1 MTQYEPVIGLEI
13 HGELLTKSKMF
24 CSCSADYGSAP
35 EPNTNICPTCTGLP
49 GAMPVVNKKM
59 TELAALVG
67 LALNCSVNKHN
78 TFARKNY
85 YYPDLPK
92 GYQISQYELPIC
104 EKGWIEVN
112 APSPLTPLPK
122 GEGNSDS
129 LLPAGEGLGMRE
141 NAEARKNSNS
151 ENQLRVRVRRVHIE
165 EDTAKLSHEKNY
177 ALVDFNRA
185 GVPLLEIVS
194 EPDMRSVEA
203 ALDYAT
209 KVRAILRY
217 LGVNSGDMEKG
228 VLRFEANISVRP
240 VGSDEFRTRTEIKN
254 LNSFR
259 ALTRASAYEIER
271 QIKLYESGGTVV
283 QETLG
288 WDDVRGVTV
297 SQRGKEEAHDYRYF
311 PEPDLP
317 PLQLS
322 DAWIEGIRSGLPE
335 LPEAKTARFITVFN
349 LTPSEARFLTS
360 ERALADYFESVTAKA
375 KSPAKAVHS
384 WIAGEFMRNI
394 NDLSIDVANIP
405 IAADDLAQLIDMT
418 TDKLINNNAGKTVL
432 AEMFKNGGK
441 PEQIVKEKNLAQV
454 SDEGFIQETIDKV
467 LADNPSEVEKYLAGK
482 ETVFQWFVGQVARAT
497 KGKADMNVAKELL
510 TKALEERKNSYLN
523 SQ

>member
-1 MTQYEPVIGLEI
+1 
-13 HGELLTKSKMF
+13 
-24 CSCSADYGSAP
+24 
-35 EPNTNICPTCTGLP
+35 
-49 GAMPVVNKKM
+49 
-59 TELAALVG
+59 
-67 LALNCSVNKHN
+67 
-78 TFARKNY
+78 
-85 YYPDLPK
+85 
-92 GYQISQYELPIC
+92 
-104 EKGWIEVN
+104 
-112 APSPLTPLPK
+112 
-122 GEGNSDS
+122 
-129 LLPAGEGLGMRE
+129 MRE
-141 NAEARKNSNS
+141 
-151 ENQLRVRVRRVHIE
+151 QLRVRVRRVHIE
-165 EDTAKLSHEKNY
+165 EDTAKLAHEKNY

-194 EPDMRSVEA
+194 EPDMRTVEA

-271 QIKLYESGGTVV
+271 QIKLYEAGGSVA
-283 QETLG
+283 QQTLG

-322 DAWIEGIRSGLPE
+322 DAWIEEIQSRLPE
-335 LPEAKTARFITVFN
+335 LPEAKTARFITDFS

-360 ERALADYFESVTAKA
+360 ERALADYFESVTAKS
-375 KSPAKAVHS
+375 KSSPKAIHS
-384 WIAGEFMRNI
+384 WIAGDLMRNL
-394 NDLSIDVANIP
+394 NELSIDVANIP
-405 IAADDLAQLIDMT
+405 IAADDLAKLIDMT
-418 TDKLINNNAGKTVL
+418 TDKVINNNAGKTVL

-454 SDEGFIQETIDKV
+454 SDEGFIQETIDKI

-510 TKALEERKNSYLN
+510 TKALEIRKK
-523 SQ
+523 

>member
-1 MTQYEPVIGLEI
+1 MKPTYEPVIGLEI
-13 HGELLTKSKMF
+13 HGELLTNSKMF

-49 GAMPVVNKKM
+49 GAMPVVNKKA

-67 LALNCSVNKHN
+67 LALNCSINKHN

-92 GYQISQYELPIC
+92 GYQISQYELPIA
-104 EKGWIEVN
+104 EKGWMDV
-112 APSPLTPLPK
+112 LV
-122 GEGNSDS
+122 D
-129 LLPAGEGLGMRE
+129 
-141 NAEARKNSNS
+141 S

-194 EPDMRSVEA
+194 EPDFRTVEA

-271 QIKLYESGGTVV
+271 QIKIYEEGGEVT

-288 WDDVRGVTV
+288 WDDVRGVTT
-297 SQRGKEEAHDYRYF
+297 SQRSKEEAHDYRYF

-322 DAWIEGIRSGLPE
+322 DAWIESIRVQLPE
-335 LPEAKTARFITVFN
+335 LPEAKTTRFISDFG
-349 LTPSEARFLTS
+349 LTPSDARFLTS
-360 ERALADYFESVTAKA
+360 DLALANYFESVVAKS
-375 KSPAKAVHS
+375 KSPAKTVHS
-384 WIAGEFMRNI
+384 WLAGELMRYL
-394 NDLSIDVANIP
+394 NDSGTDIKDLALDP
-405 IAADDLAQLIDMT
+405 AAFAQLIDMV
-418 TDKLINNNAGKTVL
+418 TDKTIGASAGKTVL
-432 AEMFKNGGK
+432 TELLTQGGD
-441 PEQIVKEKNLAQV
+441 PAQIVKEKNLAQLTDV
-454 SDEGFIQETIDKV
+454 NAIQELVTKI
-467 LADNPSEVEKYLAGK
+467 LNDNPKEVDEYNAGK
-482 ETVFQWFVGQVARAT
+482 ETLFQWFMGQVARAT
-497 KGKADMNVAKELL
+497 KGKADPNVAKELMV
-510 TKALEERKNSYLN
+510 KGLEERKK
-523 SQ
+523 

>member
-13 HGELLTKSKMF
+13 HGEMLTKSKMF
-24 CSCSADYGSAP
+24 CGCSADYGSAP
-35 EPNTNICPTCTGLP
+35 EPNTNICPACTGLP

-59 TELAALVG
+59 TELAALVS
-67 LALNCSVNKHN
+67 LALNCSINKHN

-92 GYQISQYELPIC
+92 GYQISQYDLPIA
-104 EKGWIEVN
+104 EKGWMDVQD
-112 APSPLTPLPK
+112 
-122 GEGNSDS
+122 GET
-129 LLPAGEGLGMRE
+129 
-141 NAEARKNSNS
+141 
-151 ENQLRVRVRRVHIE
+151 QLRVRVRRVHME

-194 EPDMRSVEA
+194 EPDMHTVEA

-259 ALTRASAYEIER
+259 ALVRASQYEIER
-271 QIKLYESGGTVV
+271 QIQIYEAGGTVV

-288 WDDVRGVTV
+288 WDDVRGVTT
-297 SQRGKEEAHDYRYF
+297 SQRSKEEAHDYRYF

-322 DAWIEGIRSGLPE
+322 DAWIESIQSGLPE
-335 LPEAKTARFITVFN
+335 LPEAKTARFISDFG

-360 ERALADYFESVTAKA
+360 ERTLANYFEGVVANS
-375 KSPAKAVHS
+375 KSPAKTIHS
-384 WIAGEFMRNI
+384 WIAGEFMRLL
-394 NDLSIDVANIP
+394 NDSNTDIDDAPVSSETFAKLVDMVNDKSISG
-405 IAADDLAQLIDMT
+405 
-418 TDKLINNNAGKTVL
+418 NAGKVVL
-432 AEMFKNGGK
+432 RELFEHGGD
-441 PEQIVKEKNLAQV
+441 PVQIVKDKNLAQV
-454 SDEGFIQETIDKV
+454 SDTGFIQETVDKI
-467 LADNPSEVEKYLAGK
+467 LNDNPKEVDDYNGGK
-482 ETVFQWFVGQVARAT
+482 ETLFQWFMGQVARAT
-497 KGKADMNVAKELL
+497 KGKADPNVAKELML
-510 TKALEERKNSYLN
+510 KGLEERRK
-523 SQ
+523 

>member
-1 MTQYEPVIGLEI
+1 MKYEPVIGLEI
-13 HGELLTKSKMF
+13 HGELLTNSKMF
-24 CSCSADYGSAP
+24 CGCSADYGSAP

-49 GAMPVVNKKM
+49 GAMPVVNKRA

-67 LALNCSVNKHN
+67 LALNCSINKHN

-92 GYQISQYELPIC
+92 GYQISQYELPIA
-104 EKGWIEVN
+104 EKGWLDVN
-112 APSPLTPLPK
+112 AD
-122 GEGNSDS
+122 G
-129 LLPAGEGLGMRE
+129 
-141 NAEARKNSNS
+141 
-151 ENQLRVRVRRVHIE
+151 ENQLKVRVRRVHIE
-165 EDTAKLSHEKNY
+165 EDTAKLAHEKNY

-194 EPDMRSVEA
+194 EPDMRTVEA

-240 VGSDEFRTRTEIKN
+240 VGSDEFHTRTEIKN

-259 ALTRASAYEIER
+259 ALVRASQYEIER
-271 QIKLYESGGTVV
+271 QIQIYESGGTVV

-288 WDDVRGVTV
+288 WDDVRGVTT
-297 SQRGKEEAHDYRYF
+297 SQRSKEEAHDYRYF

-322 DAWIEGIRSGLPE
+322 DAWIESIRSGLPE
-335 LPEAKTARFITVFN
+335 LPEAKTSRFIADFG

-360 ERALADYFESVTAKA
+360 ERTLADYFESVAAKS
-375 KSPAKAVHS
+375 KSPAKTIHS
-384 WIAGEFMRNI
+384 WISGEFMRYLNDSGLNI
-394 NDLSIDVANIP
+394 EDVTLSP
-405 IAADDLAQLIDMT
+405 ETLAKLIDMV
-418 TDKLINNNAGKTVL
+418 TDKTIGASAGKTVL
-432 AEMFKNGGK
+432 TELFKNGGD
-441 PEQIVKEKNLAQV
+441 PAQIVKEKNLLQLTDVNA
-454 SDEGFIQETIDKV
+454 IQELVTKI
-467 LADNPSEVEKYLAGK
+467 LNDNPKEVDEYNAGK
-482 ETVFQWFVGQVARAT
+482 ETLFQWFMGQVARAT
-497 KGKADMNVAKELL
+497 KGKADPSVAKELMV
-510 TKALEERKNSYLN
+510 KGLEERKK
-523 SQ
+523 

>member
-1 MTQYEPVIGLEI
+1 MIQKYEPVIGLEI
-13 HGELLTKSKMF
+13 HGELLTNSKMF
-24 CSCSADYGSAP
+24 CGCSADYASAP

-49 GAMPVVNKKM
+49 GALPVANKKAA
-59 TELAALVG
+59 ELAALVG
-67 LALNCSVNKHN
+67 LALNCSINKHN

-104 EKGWIEVN
+104 EKGSMEVN
-112 APSPLTPLPK
+112 GD
-122 GEGNSDS
+122 GED
-129 LLPAGEGLGMRE
+129 
-141 NAEARKNSNS
+141 
-151 ENQLRVRVRRVHIE
+151 QLKVRVRRVHIE

-194 EPDMRSVEA
+194 EPDIRSVEA

-259 ALTRASAYEIER
+259 ALARASAYEIER
-271 QIKLYESGGTVV
+271 QIKIYESGGIVL

-288 WDDVRGVTV
+288 WDDAKGVTV

-322 DAWIEGIRSGLPE
+322 EAWIDSIRAQLPE
-335 LPEAKTARFITVFN
+335 LPEAKTQRFISDFG
-349 LTPSEARFLTS
+349 LTSSEARFLTAELS
-360 ERALADYFESVTAKA
+360 LANYFESVVAKS

-384 WIAGEFMRNI
+384 WIAGEFMRYL
-394 NDLSIDVANIP
+394 NDSSLTIEAVTLSPQSFAS
-405 IAADDLAQLIDMT
+405 LIDMT
-418 TDKLINNNAGKTVL
+418 ADKVISGNAAKIVFN
-432 AEMFKNGGK
+432 EMVRTGRD
-441 PEQIVKEKNLAQV
+441 PELIVKEKGLAQV
-454 SDEGFIQETIDKV
+454 SDATFIQEAVTKV
-467 LADNPSEVEKYLAGK
+467 LNDNPSEVDKYLAGK
-482 ETVFQWFVGQVARAT
+482 ETLLQWFMGQVARAT
-497 KGKADMNVAKELL
+497 QGKADPNVTKEILV
-510 TKALEERKNSYLN
+510 KALQERRK
-523 SQ
+523 

>member
-1 MTQYEPVIGLEI
+1 MTQYEPIIGLEI
-13 HGELLTKSKMF
+13 HGEMLTKSKMF

-49 GAMPVVNKKM
+49 GAMPVVNKKA

-104 EKGWIEVN
+104 EKGWIDVDS
-112 APSPLTPLPK
+112 ALPS
-122 GEGNSDS
+122 GEGD
-129 LLPAGEGLGMRE
+129 PQGRVRE
-141 NAEARKNSNS
+141 NVEGRKESGS
-151 ENQLRVRVRRVHIE
+151 KNQLRVRVRRVHIE

-194 EPDMRSVEA
+194 EPDMHSVEA
-203 ALDYAT
+203 TLDYAT
-209 KVRAILRY
+209 KIRAILRY

-240 VGSDEFRTRTEIKN
+240 VDSDEFRTRTEIKN

-259 ALTRASAYEIER
+259 ALTRASTYEIER

-288 WDDVRGVTV
+288 WDDVRGATV

-322 DAWIEGIRSGLPE
+322 DAWIEGIRTGLPE
-335 LPEAKTARFITVFN
+335 LPEAKTARFITDFN

-360 ERALADYFESVTAKA
+360 ERALADYFESVTAKS
-375 KSPAKAVHS
+375 KSSAKAVHS

-394 NDLSIDVANIP
+394 NDTGIDITSIP
-405 IAADDLAQLIDMT
+405 IPADDLAKLIDMT
-418 TDKLINNNAGKTVL
+418 TDKVINNNAGKTVL

-441 PEQIVKEKNLAQV
+441 PEQIVNEKNLAQI
-454 SDEGFIQETIDKV
+454 SDEGFIQEIIHKV
-467 LADNPSEVEKYLAGK
+467 IADNPAEVEKYLAGK
-482 ETVFQWFVGQVARAT
+482 ETLFQWFVGQVARAT
-497 KGKADMNVAKELL
+497 RGKADPNVTKELL
-510 TKALEERKNSYLN
+510 AKALDERKK
-523 SQ
+523 

>member
-1 MTQYEPVIGLEI
+1 MAQYEPVIGLEI
-13 HGELLTKSKMF
+13 HGELLTNSKMF
-24 CSCSADYGSAP
+24 CGCSADYASAP

-49 GAMPVVNKKM
+49 GAMPVVNKKA

-67 LALNCSVNKHN
+67 LALNCSINKHN

-104 EKGWIEVN
+104 EKGWMEVN
-112 APSPLTPLPK
+112 VD
-122 GEGNSDS
+122 G
-129 LLPAGEGLGMRE
+129 
-141 NAEARKNSNS
+141 
-151 ENQLRVRVRRVHIE
+151 ENQLKVRVRRVHLE
-165 EDTAKLSHEKNY
+165 EDTAKLFHEKDY

-194 EPDMRSVEA
+194 EPDMRTVEA

-259 ALTRASAYEIER
+259 ALARASAYEIER
-271 QIKLYESGGTVV
+271 QSKIYESGGIVV

-288 WDDVRGVTV
+288 WDDARSVTV

-317 PLQLS
+317 PLQLN
-322 DAWIEGIRSGLPE
+322 DAWIESIRTQLPE
-335 LPEAKTARFITVFN
+335 LPEAKTKRFITDHD
-349 LTPSEARFLTS
+349 LTPSEARFLTI
-360 ERALADYFESVTAKA
+360 ERSLADYFENVLA
-375 KSPAKAVHS
+375 KSKGPAKTVHS
-384 WIAGEFMRNI
+384 WIAGEFMRYLNESGTTMEAVT
-394 NDLSIDVANIP
+394 LSPEAF
-405 IAADDLAQLIDMT
+405 AQLIDMT
-418 TDKLINNNAGKTVL
+418 TDKLIGSSSAKVVFN
-432 AEMFKNGGK
+432 EMLKSGRD
-441 PEQIVKEKNLAQV
+441 PAQIVEEKGLAQV
-454 SDEGFIQETIDKV
+454 SNEGFIQEAVTKV
-467 LADNPSEVEKYLAGK
+467 LNDNPSEVEKYLAGK
-482 ETVFQWFVGQVARAT
+482 ETLLQWFVGQVARAT
-497 KGKADMNVAKELL
+497 KGKADPNVTKELL
-510 TKALEERKNSYLN
+510 VKALEERRK
-523 SQ
+523 

>member
-13 HGELLTKSKMF
+13 HGELLTNSKMF

-49 GAMPVVNKKM
+49 GAMPVVNEKA

-67 LALNCSVNKHN
+67 IALNCSINKHN

-92 GYQISQYELPIC
+92 GYQISQYELPIA
-104 EKGWIEVN
+104 EKGWLEVN
-112 APSPLTPLPK
+112 AD
-122 GEGNSDS
+122 GED
-129 LLPAGEGLGMRE
+129 
-141 NAEARKNSNS
+141 
-151 ENQLRVRVRRVHIE
+151 QLKVRVRRVHIE

-217 LGVNSGDMEKG
+217 LGINSGDMEKG

-240 VGSDEFRTRTEIKN
+240 IGSEKFRTRTEIKN

-259 ALTRASAYEIER
+259 ALTRASMYEIER
-271 QIKLYESGGTVV
+271 QIKLYESGGTVA

-288 WDDVRGVTV
+288 WDDVHGVTV

-322 DAWIEGIRSGLPE
+322 DVWIERIRSGLPE
-335 LPEAKTARFITVFN
+335 LPEAKSARFITDFS

-360 ERALADYFESVTAKA
+360 ERALADYFESVVANS
-375 KSPAKAVHS
+375 KSPAKTIHS

-394 NDLSIDVANIP
+394 NDLNLDITDIPVTAN
-405 IAADDLAQLIDMT
+405 DLAKLIDMT
-418 TDKLINNNAGKTVL
+418 TDKVINNNAGKNVL
-432 AEMFKNGGK
+432 TEMFKRGGQ
-441 PEQIVKEKNLAQV
+441 PEQIVKEKNLMQV
-454 SDEGFIQETIDKV
+454 SDKGFIQQTIDKV
-467 LADNPSEVEKYLAGK
+467 IADSPAEVEKYLAGK
-482 ETVFQWFVGQVARAT
+482 ETLFQWFVGQVARAT
-497 KGKADMNVAKELL
+497 KGKADPNVTKELL
-510 TKALEERKNSYLN
+510 TKALDEMKK
-523 SQ
+523 

>member
-1 MTQYEPVIGLEI
+1 
-13 HGELLTKSKMF
+13 
-24 CSCSADYGSAP
+24 
-35 EPNTNICPTCTGLP
+35 
-49 GAMPVVNKKM
+49 MPVVNKKA

-67 LALNCSVNKHN
+67 LALHCSVNKHN

-104 EKGWIEVN
+104 EKGYLEVN
-112 APSPLTPLPK
+112 VD
-122 GEGNSDS
+122 GE
-129 LLPAGEGLGMRE
+129 EQF
-141 NAEARKNSNS
+141 K
-151 ENQLRVRVRRVHIE
+151 VRVRRVHIE

-194 EPDMRSVEA
+194 EPDMRTVEA

-271 QIKLYESGGTVV
+271 QIKLYESGGEVV

-288 WDDVRGVTV
+288 WDDVRGVTT
-297 SQRGKEEAHDYRYF
+297 SQRSKEDAHDYRYF

-322 DAWIEGIRSGLPE
+322 DAWIESIRTQLPE
-335 LPEAKTARFITVFN
+335 LPEAKTARFITDFS
-349 LTPSEARFLTS
+349 LTPSDARFLTS
-360 ERALADYFESVTAKA
+360 ERALADYFESVVA
-375 KSPAKAVHS
+375 KSKSSAKAVHS
-384 WIAGEFMRNI
+384 WIAGDLMRNL
-394 NDLSIDVANIP
+394 NDLSIDVTNIP
-405 IAADDLAQLIDMT
+405 IPAADLAQLIDMT
-418 TDKLINNNAGKTVL
+418 TDKVINNNAGKIVL

-467 LADNPSEVEKYLAGK
+467 LADNPAEVEKFLAGK
-482 ETVFQWFVGQVARAT
+482 ETLFQWFVGQVARAT

-510 TKALEERKNSYLN
+510 TKALEEKKK
-523 SQ
+523 

>member
-1 MTQYEPVIGLEI
+1 MKPTYEPVIGLEI
-13 HGELLTKSKMF
+13 HGELLTNSKMF

-49 GAMPVVNKKM
+49 GAMPVVNKKA

-67 LALNCSVNKHN
+67 LALNCSINKHN

-92 GYQISQYELPIC
+92 GYQISQYELPIA
-104 EKGWIEVN
+104 EKGWMDV
-112 APSPLTPLPK
+112 LV
-122 GEGNSDS
+122 D
-129 LLPAGEGLGMRE
+129 
-141 NAEARKNSNS
+141 S

-194 EPDMRSVEA
+194 EPDFRTVEA

-271 QIKLYESGGTVV
+271 QIKIYEEGGEVI

-288 WDDVRGVTV
+288 WDDVRGVTT
-297 SQRGKEEAHDYRYF
+297 SQRSKEEAHDYRYF

-322 DAWIEGIRSGLPE
+322 DAWIESIRVQLPE
-335 LPEAKTARFITVFN
+335 LPEAKTSRFISVFG
-349 LTPSEARFLTS
+349 LTPSDARFLTS
-360 ERALADYFESVTAKA
+360 DLALANYFESVVAKS
-375 KSPAKAVHS
+375 KSPAKTVHS
-384 WIAGEFMRNI
+384 WLAGELMRYL
-394 NDLSIDVANIP
+394 NDSGTDIKDLALDP
-405 IAADDLAQLIDMT
+405 AAFAQLIDMV
-418 TDKLINNNAGKTVL
+418 TDKTIGASAGKTVL
-432 AEMFKNGGK
+432 TELLTQGGD
-441 PEQIVKEKNLAQV
+441 PAQIVKEKNLAQLTDV
-454 SDEGFIQETIDKV
+454 NAIQELVTKI
-467 LADNPSEVEKYLAGK
+467 LNDNPKEVDEYNAGK
-482 ETVFQWFVGQVARAT
+482 ETLFQWFMGQVARAT
-497 KGKADMNVAKELL
+497 KGKADPNVAKELMV
-510 TKALEERKNSYLN
+510 KGLEERKK
-523 SQ
+523 

>member
-13 HGELLTKSKMF
+13 HGELLTNSKMF

-49 GAMPVVNKKM
+49 GAMPVVNKKA

-67 LALNCSVNKHN
+67 LALNCSINKHN

-92 GYQISQYELPIC
+92 GYQISQYELPIA
-104 EKGWIEVN
+104 EKGWMDVL
-112 APSPLTPLPK
+112 A
-122 GEGNSDS
+122 DS
-129 LLPAGEGLGMRE
+129 ED
-141 NAEARKNSNS
+141 
-151 ENQLRVRVRRVHIE
+151 QLRVRVRRVHIE

-194 EPDMRSVEA
+194 EPDIRTVEA

-209 KVRAILRY
+209 KIRAILRY

-271 QIKLYESGGTVV
+271 QIKVYEAGGTVA

-322 DAWIEGIRSGLPE
+322 DAWIDSIRTQLPE
-335 LPEAKTARFITVFN
+335 LPEAKTARFITDFS

-360 ERALADYFESVTAKA
+360 ELSLADYFESVVAKS
-375 KSPAKAVHS
+375 KSPAKTIHS
-384 WIAGEFMRNI
+384 WIAGEFMRNL
-394 NDLSIDVANIP
+394 NDLSIDIANISVDP
-405 IAADDLAQLIDMT
+405 SDLAQLIDMT
-418 TDKLINNNAGKTVL
+418 TDKVINNNAGKTVL

-454 SDEGFIQETIDKV
+454 SDEGFIKQAIEKA
-467 LADNPSEVEKYLAGK
+467 LNDNPKELEQYFAGK
-482 ETVFQWFVGQVARAT
+482 ETLLQWFMGQVARAT
-497 KGKADMNVAKELL
+497 KGKADPNVTKELL
-510 TKALEERKNSYLN
+510 VKALEERRK
-523 SQ
+523 

>member
-13 HGELLTKSKMF
+13 HGELLTNSKMF
-24 CSCSADYGSAP
+24 CGCSADYGSAP

-49 GAMPVVNKKM
+49 GAMPVVNKKA

-67 LALNCSVNKHN
+67 LALNCSINKHN

-92 GYQISQYELPIC
+92 GYQISQYELPIA
-104 EKGWIEVN
+104 EKGWMDVEEYF
-112 APSPLTPLPK
+112 ALS
-122 GEGNSDS
+122 GGSGNSTDS
-129 LLPAGEGLGMRE
+129 LKA
-141 NAEARKNSNS
+141 S
-151 ENQLRVRVRRVHIE
+151 EDPQSKRQLRVRVRRVHIE

-194 EPDMRSVEA
+194 EPDMRTVEA

-271 QIKLYESGGTVV
+271 QIKVYESGGTVV

-288 WDDVRGVTV
+288 WDDVHGVTV

-322 DAWIEGIRSGLPE
+322 DVWIDSIRTQLPE
-335 LPEAKTARFITVFN
+335 LPEAKTARFITDFN
-349 LTPSEARFLTS
+349 LTPSEARLLTS
-360 ERALADYFESVTAKA
+360 ERSLANYFESVVA
-375 KSPAKAVHS
+375 KSKSSAKNVHS
-384 WIAGEFMRNI
+384 WIVGEFMRYLNDSGVNI
-394 NDLSIDVANIP
+394 DDVTLSPESFAT
-405 IAADDLAQLIDMT
+405 LIDMVT
-418 TDKLINNNAGKTVL
+418 EKVVSGNNAKVVL
-432 AEMFKNGGK
+432 AELIKNGGD
-441 PEQIVKEKNLAQV
+441 PQEIVKAKNLAQV
-454 SDEGFIQETIDKV
+454 SDEGFIQEAVTKIIN
-467 LADNPSEVEKYLAGK
+467 DNPAEVEKYLAGK
-482 ETVFQWFVGQVARAT
+482 DTLLQWFVGQVARTT
-497 KGKADMNVAKELL
+497 KGKADPNVTKDLMF
-510 TKALEERKNSYLN
+510 KALEERRK
-523 SQ
+523 